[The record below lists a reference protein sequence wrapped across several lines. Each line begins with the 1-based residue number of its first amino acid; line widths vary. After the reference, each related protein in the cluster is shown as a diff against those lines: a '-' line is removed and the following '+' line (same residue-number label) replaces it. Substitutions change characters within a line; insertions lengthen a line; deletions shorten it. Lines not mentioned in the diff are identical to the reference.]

1 MVRPLDVSVP
11 SIRFIGIWLIGC
23 FLWGSFDHSFAMAE
37 EENPKTPV
45 AESAPT
51 SPLLIGSAQRDIT
64 PPMGFPMS
72 GYFHERLAT
81 DTRDPLFAKA
91 VVFEQDGTT
100 VVWVVCDLVGITRD
114 LYEEVVRRS
123 ESLHG
128 IPAKNHILSATHS
141 HTAPDYKAHLVRH
154 LRGELD
160 EDEKKN
166 SGSPY
171 AAELIDGIVG
181 SIGDAISSKRAA
193 KLLAGNATQSVPVSF
208 NRRSVMKDGSI
219 RTWQGES
226 NPDRLRVAGPI
237 DDQLGIVAVVD
248 SESNR
253 PFAICSSY
261 ALHLDTVGGTR
272 WSADY
277 PALMQ
282 RAVAENFGDD
292 VLSIFGAGTCG
303 DINHADPSRKERNSC
318 EFIGHALGE
327 TLVKEARSML
337 AKSIETP
344 SVTTPQLKYRHAVVP
359 LPLQAPTKQSI
370 ARAKALVPRAREGEK
385 IGFEDLVA
393 ANRDVQLD
401 RLRNNPSWIDADDP
415 ANVWPMLAWEGV
427 GNHLPVDVSTI
438 TVGDEL
444 AIVFLPGEVFVDLGL
459 AIKRH
464 SPFKTT
470 MVIELSNCVETAYLP
485 THAAYAQGSYEVINS
500 RTKPGS
506 GEKLVAAALSLLRSA
521 AADDAPA
528 KYETLSELTA
538 R

>member
-1 MVRPLDVSVP
+1 MARSLDVSARLISFFGV
-11 SIRFIGIWLIGC
+11 WLIGC
-23 FLWGSFDHSFAMAE
+23 LILFGSWGVIANAE
-37 EENPKTPV
+37 ESEAKHPE
-45 AESAPT
+45 AESAAIPE
-51 SPLLIGSAQRDIT
+51 LLIGSAQQDIT
-64 PPMGFPMS
+64 PPTGFPMS

-81 DTRDPLFAKA
+81 ETSDPLFAKA
-91 VVFEQDGTT
+91 MVIEQGETT

-114 LYEEVVRRS
+114 LYEVVSRKS

-128 IPAKNHILSATHS
+128 IPAENHILSATHS

-154 LRGELD
+154 LRGELETD
-160 EDEKKN
+160 ESESQD
-166 SGSPY
+166 SPH
-171 AAELIDGIVG
+171 ATKLVDGIVG
-181 SIGDAISSKRAA
+181 AIGEAISNKRSSKIV
-193 KLLAGNATQSVPVSF
+193 AGNATQTVPVSF

-226 NPDRLRVAGPI
+226 NSDRLHAAGPI
-237 DDQLGIVAVVD
+237 DDQLGLVAVVD
-248 SESNR
+248 SKSGR
-253 PFAICSSY
+253 PFTICSSY

-282 RAVAENFGDD
+282 QAVAENFGED

-303 DINHADPSRKERNSC
+303 DINHSDPSRKERNSC

-327 TLVKEARSML
+327 TLVEEVRSML
-337 AKSIETP
+337 SKSIETSSEP
-344 SVTTPQLKYRHAVVP
+344 SPQLKYRHAVVP
-359 LPLQAPTKQSI
+359 LPLQTLTKQKI

-385 IGFEDLVA
+385 IDFEDLVA

-401 RLRNNPSWIDADDP
+401 RLRNDPSWIDDDDP
-415 ANVWPMLAWEGV
+415 ANVSPMIAWQGI
-427 GNHLPVDVSTI
+427 GDHLPVEVSTI
-438 TVGDEL
+438 TLGDEL
-444 AIVFLPGEVFVDLGL
+444 AMVFLPGEVFVDLGL

-470 MVIELSNCVETAYLP
+470 LVIELSNCVETAYLP